1 MRKFNE
7 EKLMSAF
14 HNFMKNLN
22 YFVCVVRVPSG
33 GTNLSFL
40 NDKSD

>member
-1 MRKFNE
+1 MQKFNE
-7 EKLMSAF
+7 EKLMSTR

-22 YFVCVVRVPSG
+22 YFVCVFRVSSG

-40 NDKSD
+40 NAKSD